1 MQKLP
6 LEMKTLN
13 KEMFFIVN
21 NKDALLGMSKPINK
35 SYVMKKIWQKDDLA
49 TNILVNNFTVG
60 KDLDFDER
68 LAKYDVKGSMAH
80 CKMLAETGIISQEES
95 GQMLYVLNTILDK
108 IEDGSFEID
117 KEAEDIH
124 SQIEAIL
131 IEELGDTGKKI
142 HTARSR
148 NDQVL
153 LDIKL
158 YLLDEI
164 REITALTDEFFQIL
178 IKLADQHKN
187 VLLPGYTH
195 LQIAMP
201 SSFGL
206 WFGAYAEALLD
217 DVEMLFSTKNIINKN
232 PLGSAAGYGSS
243 FPINRESTTYNL
255 GFQSMNYNSVYAQMT
270 RGKSEKLL
278 SMAMATLA
286 GTLAKFAYDVCL
298 YLNQNFDFISFPK
311 EFTTGSSIMPHK
323 KNPDIFELV
332 RARCNR
338 IQALPNELIL
348 LTNNLPSGYH
358 RDVQLTKEILFPA
371 IDSLKECLEI
381 VSYTLPNIQ
390 VKDGILEDEKYKY
403 LFSVEKINQEVKNGS
418 SFRDAYVKVGQ
429 EIENNEFEFEPGD
442 LDYTHQGSLGNLCL
456 DKIEYQFNKLKNKL
470 LG

>member
-1 MQKLP
+1 
-6 LEMKTLN
+6 
-13 KEMFFIVN
+13 
-21 NKDALLGMSKPINK
+21 
-35 SYVMKKIWQKDDLA
+35 MKKIWQKDDAA
-49 TNILVNNFTVG
+49 TNKLVSTFTVG
-60 KDLDFDER
+60 KDLEFDER

-80 CKMLAETGIISQEES
+80 CAMLAEVGIISQEES
-95 GQMLYVLNTILDK
+95 QQMLTVLEEVLRD
-108 IEDGSFEID
+108 IESGTFEID
-117 KEAEDIH
+117 PRAEDIH
-124 SQIEAIL
+124 SQIESVL
-131 IEELGDTGKKI
+131 IERLGDTGKKI

-158 YLLDEI
+158 YVLDEI
-164 REITALTDEFFQIL
+164 REIAALTDEFFQLL
-178 IKLADQHKN
+178 IRLAEQHKN

-217 DVEMLFSTKNIINKN
+217 DAELLFSVKNIISKN

-243 FPINRESTTYNL
+243 FPIDRESTTYHL

-270 RGKSEKLL
+270 RGKTEKLL
-278 SMAMATLA
+278 AMAMAAMA
-286 GTLAKFAYDVCL
+286 GTLGKFAYDVCL
-298 YLNQNFDFISFPK
+298 YLSQNFDFISFPK

-338 IQALPNELIL
+338 IQSLPNEFIL

-358 RDVQLTKEILFPA
+358 RDMQLTKEILFPA

-381 VSYTLPNIQ
+381 LNYTLPNIQ
-390 VKDGILEDEKYKY
+390 VKDGILEDDKYKY
-403 LFSVEKINQEVKNGS
+403 LFSVEKINEEVKNGN

-429 EIENNEFEFEPGD
+429 EIENNAFDFEARE
-442 LDYTHQGSLGNLCL
+442 LRHTHQGSIGNLCL
-456 DKIEYQFNKLKNKL
+456 DKIEYQFNKVKNKL

>member
-1 MQKLP
+1 
-6 LEMKTLN
+6 
-13 KEMFFIVN
+13 
-21 NKDALLGMSKPINK
+21 
-35 SYVMKKIWQKDDLA
+35 MKKIWQKDDLA
-49 TNILVNNFTVG
+49 TNILVNTFTVG

-68 LAKYDVKGSMAH
+68 LAKYDVQGSMAH
-80 CKMLAETGIISQEES
+80 CKMLAEVGIISGEEAE
-95 GQMLYVLNTILDK
+95 QMLFVLSEIVKD
-108 IEDGSFEID
+108 IEGGTFEID

-131 IEELGDTGKKI
+131 IEKLGDTGKKI

-164 REITALTDEFFQIL
+164 RAITGLTDEFFQIL
-178 IKLADQHKN
+178 VQLAEQHKN

-206 WFGAYAEALLD
+206 WFGAYAEALSD
-217 DVEMLFSTKNIINKN
+217 DIEMLFSVKNIINKN

-243 FPINRESTTYNL
+243 FPIDRESTTYNL

-270 RGKSEKLL
+270 RGKSEKML

-286 GTLAKFAYDVCL
+286 GTLGKLAYDVCL
-298 YLNQNFDFISFPK
+298 YLSQNFDFISFPK

-348 LTNNLPSGYH
+348 LTGNLPSGYH

-381 VSYTLPNIQ
+381 LSYTLPNIQ
-390 VKDGILEDEKYKY
+390 VREGILEDEKYKY
-403 LFSVEKINQEVKNGS
+403 LFSVEKINEEVKRGS
-418 SFRDAYVKVGQ
+418 SFREAYVKVGQ
-429 EIENNEFEFEPGD
+429 EIENNEFQFEVGK
-442 LDYTHQGSLGNLCL
+442 LNHTHQGSIGNLCL

>member
-1 MQKLP
+1 
-6 LEMKTLN
+6 
-13 KEMFFIVN
+13 
-21 NKDALLGMSKPINK
+21 
-35 SYVMKKIWQKDDLA
+35 MKKIWQKDDLA
-49 TNILVNNFTVG
+49 TNILVNTFTVG

-68 LAKYDVKGSMAH
+68 LAKYDVQGSMAH
-80 CKMLAETGIISQEES
+80 CKMLAEVGIISTEEA
-95 GQMLYVLNTILDK
+95 GQMLFVLSEILK
-108 IEDGSFEID
+108 NIEEGTFEID
-117 KEAEDIH
+117 KKAEDIH
-124 SQIEAIL
+124 SQVEAIL
-131 IEELGDTGKKI
+131 IEKLGDTGKKI

-164 REITALTDEFFQIL
+164 RAITGLTDEFFQIL
-178 IKLADQHKN
+178 IQLAEQHKN

-206 WFGAYAEALLD
+206 WLGAYAEALSD
-217 DVEMLFSTKNIINKN
+217 DIEMLFSVKNIINKN

-243 FPINRESTTYNL
+243 FPIDRESTTCNL

-270 RGKSEKLL
+270 RGKSEKVL

-286 GTLAKFAYDVCL
+286 GTLGKFAYDVCL

-348 LTNNLPSGYH
+348 LTTNLPSGYH

-371 IDSLKECLEI
+371 IDSLKECLKI
-381 VSYTLPNIQ
+381 LNYTLPNIQ

-403 LFSVEKINQEVKNGS
+403 LFSVEKINEEVKKGS

-429 EIENNEFEFEPGD
+429 EIENNEFDFEPGN
-442 LDYTHQGSLGNLCL
+442 LQHTHQGSIGDLCL

-470 LG
+470 LS

>member
-1 MQKLP
+1 
-6 LEMKTLN
+6 
-13 KEMFFIVN
+13 
-21 NKDALLGMSKPINK
+21 
-35 SYVMKKIWQKDDLA
+35 MKKIWQKDDLA
-49 TNILVNNFTVG
+49 TNILVNKFTVG

-68 LAKYDVKGSMAH
+68 LAKYDVKGSIAH
-80 CKMLAETGIISQEES
+80 CIMLAEVGIISNEES
-95 GQMLYVLNTILDK
+95 EKMLHVLAAILQD
-108 IEDGSFEID
+108 IEDDNFEID
-117 KEAEDIH
+117 KNTEDIH

-131 IEELGDTGKKI
+131 IEELGDIGKKI

-158 YLLDEI
+158 YLLDGI
-164 REITALTDEFFQIL
+164 REITSLTDGFFQIL
-178 IKLADQHKN
+178 IKLADQHKE

-217 DVEMLFSTKNIINKN
+217 DVEMLFSVKNIINKN

-243 FPINRESTTYNL
+243 FPIDRESTTYNL
-255 GFQSMNYNSVYAQMT
+255 GFQTMNYNAVYAQMT
-270 RGKSEKLL
+270 RGKSEKMLA
-278 SMAMATLA
+278 MAMATLA
-286 GTLAKFAYDVCL
+286 GTLGKFAYDVCL
-298 YLNQNFDFISFPK
+298 YLSQNFDFISFPK

-338 IQALPNELIL
+338 IQAMPNELIL

-381 VSYTLPNIQ
+381 LSYTLPNIK
-390 VKDGILEDEKYKY
+390 VKEGILEDEKYKY
-403 LFSVEKINQEVKNGS
+403 LFSVEKINEEVKNGN

-429 EIENNEFEFEPGD
+429 DIENNEFEFEIKS
-442 LDYTHQGSLGNLCL
+442 LNHTHQGSIGNLCL

>member
-1 MQKLP
+1 
-6 LEMKTLN
+6 
-13 KEMFFIVN
+13 
-21 NKDALLGMSKPINK
+21 
-35 SYVMKKIWQKDDLA
+35 
-49 TNILVNNFTVG
+49 
-60 KDLDFDER
+60 
-68 LAKYDVKGSMAH
+68 
-80 CKMLAETGIISQEES
+80 MLAEVGIISNEES
-95 GQMLYVLNTILDK
+95 KQMLSVLEEILND
-108 IEDGSFEID
+108 IENETFEID
-117 KEAEDIH
+117 KSAEDIH
-124 SQIEAIL
+124 SQIESIL
-131 IEELGDTGKKI
+131 IEKLGDTGKKI

-153 LDIKL
+153 VDIKL
-158 YLLDEI
+158 YLVDEI
-164 REITALTDEFFQIL
+164 REITSLTDEFFQIL
-178 IKLADQHKN
+178 IKLAEQHKN

-206 WFGAYAEALLD
+206 WFGAYAESLLD
-217 DVEMLFSTKNIINKN
+217 DVEMLFSVKNIINKN

-243 FPINRESTTYNL
+243 FPIDRESTTYNL

-270 RGKSEKLL
+270 RGKSEKML

-286 GTLAKFAYDVCL
+286 GTLGKFACDVCL
-298 YLNQNFDFISFPK
+298 YLSQNFDFISFPK

-338 IQALPNELIL
+338 IQSLPNEFIL

-358 RDVQLTKEILFPA
+358 RDMQLTKEILFPA

-381 VSYTLPNIQ
+381 LSYTLPNIQ

-403 LFSVEKINQEVKNGS
+403 LFSVEKINEEVKNGS

-429 EIENNEFEFEPGD
+429 EIENNEFDFEIKN
-442 LDYTHQGSLGNLCL
+442 LNHTHQGSIGNLCL

>member
-1 MQKLP
+1 
-6 LEMKTLN
+6 
-13 KEMFFIVN
+13 
-21 NKDALLGMSKPINK
+21 
-35 SYVMKKIWQKDDLA
+35 MKKIWQKDNLA
-49 TNILVNNFTVG
+49 TNIAVNTFTVG

-80 CKMLAETGIISQEES
+80 CKMLAEVGIISTEES
-95 GQMLYVLNTILDK
+95 EQMLSVLESIL
-108 IEDGSFEID
+108 EDIKAGTFEID
-117 KEAEDIH
+117 TAAEDIH
-124 SQIEAIL
+124 SQVEAIL
-131 IEELGDTGKKI
+131 IEKLGDTGKKI

-164 REITALTDEFFQIL
+164 REITTLTDGFFQTL
-178 IKLADQHKN
+178 IHLAEQHKE

-217 DVEMLFSTKNIINKN
+217 DVEMLFSVKNIINKN

-270 RGKSEKLL
+270 RGKSEKMLA
-278 SMAMATLA
+278 MAMATLA
-286 GTLAKFAYDVCL
+286 GTLGKFAYDVCL
-298 YLNQNFDFISFPK
+298 YLSQNFDFISFPK

-338 IQALPNELIL
+338 IQSLPNELIL
-348 LTNNLPSGYH
+348 LTSNLPSGYH

-381 VSYTLPNIQ
+381 LNYTLPNIQ
-390 VKDGILEDEKYKY
+390 VRDGILEDEKYKY
-403 LFSVEKINQEVKNGS
+403 LFSVEKINEEVKKGS
-418 SFRDAYVKVGQ
+418 SFRDAYVKIGQ
-429 EIENNEFEFEPGD
+429 EIENNEFEFEAGK
-442 LDYTHQGSLGNLCL
+442 LSHTHQGSIGNLCL
-456 DKIEYQFNKLKNKL
+456 DKIEYQFNKLKNKI

>member
-1 MQKLP
+1 
-6 LEMKTLN
+6 
-13 KEMFFIVN
+13 
-21 NKDALLGMSKPINK
+21 
-35 SYVMKKIWQKDDLA
+35 
-49 TNILVNNFTVG
+49 
-60 KDLDFDER
+60 
-68 LAKYDVKGSMAH
+68 
-80 CKMLAETGIISQEES
+80 
-95 GQMLYVLNTILDK
+95 
-108 IEDGSFEID
+108 
-117 KEAEDIH
+117 
-124 SQIEAIL
+124 
-131 IEELGDTGKKI
+131 
-142 HTARSR
+142 TARSR

-217 DVEMLFSTKNIINKN
+217 DVEMLFSVKNIINKN

-278 SMAMATLA
+278 AMSMATLA
-286 GTLAKFAYDVCL
+286 GTLGKFAYDVCL

-338 IQALPNELIL
+338 IQSLPNELIL

-381 VSYTLPNIQ
+381 LSYTLPNIQ

-403 LFSVEKINQEVKNGS
+403 LFSVEKINEEVKNGS

-429 EIENNEFEFEPGD
+429 EIENNAFDFEPGN
-442 LDYTHQGSLGNLCL
+442 LDHTHQGSIGNLCL

>member
-1 MQKLP
+1 
-6 LEMKTLN
+6 
-13 KEMFFIVN
+13 
-21 NKDALLGMSKPINK
+21 
-35 SYVMKKIWQKDDLA
+35 MKKIWQKDDNA
-49 TNILVNNFTVG
+49 TNILVNKFTVG

-68 LAKYDVKGSMAH
+68 LAKYDVEGSMAH
-80 CKMLAETGIISQEES
+80 CKMLAEVGIISNEES
-95 GQMLYVLNTILDK
+95 KQMLFVLEEILED
-108 IEDGSFEID
+108 IENGTFEID
-117 KEAEDIH
+117 KSAEDIH
-124 SQIEAIL
+124 SQIESIL
-131 IEELGDTGKKI
+131 IEKLGDTGKKI

-164 REITALTDEFFQIL
+164 REITTLTDEFFQIL

-206 WFGAYAEALLD
+206 WFGAHAEALLD
-217 DVEMLFSTKNIINKN
+217 DIEMLFSVKNIINKN

-243 FPINRESTTYNL
+243 FPIDRESTTSQL

-270 RGKSEKLL
+270 RGKSEKML

-286 GTLAKFAYDVCL
+286 GTLGKFAYDVCL
-298 YLNQNFDFISFPK
+298 YLSQNFDFISFPK

-338 IQALPNELIL
+338 IQSLPNEFIL

-358 RDVQLTKEILFPA
+358 RDMQLTKEILFPA

-381 VSYTLPNIQ
+381 LSYTLPNIH
-390 VKDGILEDEKYKY
+390 VKDGILKDEKYKY
-403 LFSVEKINQEVKNGS
+403 LFSVEKINEEVKNGS

-429 EIENNEFEFEPGD
+429 EIENNEFDFEIKN
-442 LDYTHQGSLGNLCL
+442 LNHTHEGSIGNLCL

>member
-1 MQKLP
+1 
-6 LEMKTLN
+6 
-13 KEMFFIVN
+13 
-21 NKDALLGMSKPINK
+21 
-35 SYVMKKIWQKDDLA
+35 MKKIWQKDNNA
-49 TNILVNNFTVG
+49 TNILVNKFTVG
-60 KDLDFDER
+60 KDLDVDER
-68 LAKYDVKGSMAH
+68 LAKYDVKGSIAH
-80 CKMLAETGIISQEES
+80 CMMLAEVGIITKEES
-95 GQMLYVLNTILDK
+95 DK
-108 IEDGSFEID
+108 ILFVLAEILEDIENGMFEID
-117 KEAEDIH
+117 KSAEDIH
-124 SQIEAIL
+124 SQVESIL
-131 IEELGDTGKKI
+131 IEKLGDTGKKI

-158 YLLDEI
+158 YLVDEI

-178 IKLADQHKN
+178 IKLAEQHKN

-217 DVEMLFSTKNIINKN
+217 DVEMLFSVKNIINKN

-243 FPINRESTTYNL
+243 FPIDRESTMYNL

-270 RGKSEKLL
+270 RGKSEKIL

-286 GTLAKFAYDVCL
+286 GTLGKFSYDVCL
-298 YLNQNFDFISFPK
+298 YLSQNFDFISFPK

-338 IQALPNELIL
+338 IQSLPNEFIL

-358 RDVQLTKEILFPA
+358 RDMQLTKEILFPA

-381 VSYTLPNIQ
+381 LNYTLPNIQ
-390 VKDGILEDEKYKY
+390 VKEGILEDEKYKY
-403 LFSVEKINQEVKNGS
+403 LFSVEKINEEVKNGR

-429 EIENNEFEFEPGD
+429 EIENNEFDFEIEN
-442 LDYTHQGSLGNLCL
+442 LSHTHQGSIGNLCL

>member
-1 MQKLP
+1 MVIAYDFKKNRQLH
-6 LEMKTLN
+6 
-13 KEMFFIVN
+13 
-21 NKDALLGMSKPINK
+21 
-35 SYVMKKIWQKDDLA
+35 MKKIWQKDDLA
-49 TNILVNNFTVG
+49 TNILVTQFTVG

-80 CKMLAETGIISQEES
+80 CKMLAETGIITQEES
-95 GQMLYVLNTILDK
+95 EQMLSVLETILNE
-108 IEDGSFEID
+108 IENGSFEID
-117 KEAEDIH
+117 KDAEDIH
-124 SQIEAIL
+124 SQVEAIL
-131 IEELGDTGKKI
+131 IEKLGDTGKKI

-178 IKLADQHKN
+178 IQLADQHKN

-217 DVEMLFSTKNIINKN
+217 DVEMLFSVKNIINKN

-270 RGKSEKLL
+270 RGKSEKMLAM
-278 SMAMATLA
+278 SMGTLA
-286 GTLAKFAYDVCL
+286 GTLGKFAYDVCL
-298 YLNQNFDFISFPK
+298 YLSQNFDFISFPK

-338 IQALPNELIL
+338 IQSLPNELIL

-381 VSYTLPNIQ
+381 LSYTLPNIQ

-403 LFSVEKINQEVKNGS
+403 LFSVEKINEEVKNGS

-429 EIENNEFEFEPGD
+429 EIENNEFEFKQGNLEH
-442 LDYTHQGSLGNLCL
+442 THQGSIGNLCL

>member
-1 MQKLP
+1 
-6 LEMKTLN
+6 
-13 KEMFFIVN
+13 
-21 NKDALLGMSKPINK
+21 
-35 SYVMKKIWQKDDLA
+35 MKKIWQKDDLA

-80 CKMLAETGIISQEES
+80 CKMLSETGIISHEES
-95 GQMLYVLNTILDK
+95 EQMLSVLNTILNK
-108 IEDGSFEID
+108 IEEGSFEID

-124 SQIEAIL
+124 SQVEAIL
-131 IEELGDTGKKI
+131 IAELGDTGKKI

-164 REITALTDEFFQIL
+164 REITILTDEFFQIL
-178 IKLADQHKN
+178 IQLADQHKN

-217 DVEMLFSTKNIINKN
+217 DMEMLFSVKNIINKN

-278 SMAMATLA
+278 AMSMAALA
-286 GTLAKFAYDVCL
+286 GTLGKFAYDVCL

-381 VSYTLPNIQ
+381 LSYTLPNIQ
-390 VKDGILEDEKYKY
+390 VKDGILEDKKYKY
-403 LFSVEKINQEVKNGS
+403 LFSVEKINEEVKNGS
-418 SFRDAYVKVGQ
+418 SFRDAYIKVGQ
-429 EIENNEFEFEPGD
+429 EIENNEFDFEPGN
-442 LDYTHQGSLGNLCL
+442 LDHTHQGSIGNLCL

>member
-1 MQKLP
+1 
-6 LEMKTLN
+6 
-13 KEMFFIVN
+13 
-21 NKDALLGMSKPINK
+21 
-35 SYVMKKIWQKDDLA
+35 MKKIWQKDDAA
-49 TNILVNNFTVG
+49 TNKLVSTFTVG
-60 KDLDFDER
+60 KDLEFDER

-80 CKMLAETGIISQEES
+80 CTMLAEVGIISPEES
-95 GQMLYVLNTILDK
+95 QQMLAVLEEVLQD
-108 IEDGSFEID
+108 IESGTFEID
-117 KEAEDIH
+117 PRAEDIH
-124 SQIEAIL
+124 SQIESVL
-131 IEELGDTGKKI
+131 IEKLGDTGKKI

-158 YLLDEI
+158 YILDEI
-164 REITALTDEFFQIL
+164 REIAALTDEFFQLL
-178 IKLADQHKN
+178 IRLAEQHKN

-217 DVEMLFSTKNIINKN
+217 DAELLFSVKNIISKN

-243 FPINRESTTYNL
+243 FPIDRESTTYHL

-270 RGKSEKLL
+270 RGKTEKLL
-278 SMAMATLA
+278 AMAMAAMA
-286 GTLAKFAYDVCL
+286 GTLGKFAYDVCL
-298 YLNQNFDFISFPK
+298 YLSQNFDFISFPK

-338 IQALPNELIL
+338 IQSLPNEFIL

-358 RDVQLTKEILFPA
+358 RDMQLTKEILFPA

-381 VSYTLPNIQ
+381 LNYTLPNIQ
-390 VKDGILEDEKYKY
+390 VKDGILEDEKYTY
-403 LFSVEKINQEVKNGS
+403 LFSVEKINEEVKNGS
-418 SFRDAYVKVGQ
+418 SFRDAYIKVGQ
-429 EIENNEFEFEPGD
+429 EIENNAFDFEAKQ
-442 LDYTHQGSLGNLCL
+442 LTHTHQGSIGNLCL
-456 DKIEYQFNKLKNKL
+456 DKIEYQFNKVKNKL